1 MTYQYIKVNKSDFRM
16 DVILARPEKRNAFT
30 PTMVNELADA
40 FREAND
46 DNAIKVVMLKAEGPV
61 FCAGMDLK
69 VFENEDLDV
78 RNPRIEDKNISLGEV
93 FEQLHKPSIAIVEGN
108 VIAGGFLMIA
118 GCTYVFASKTV
129 QFRLPELEL
138 GIFPFQVLAS
148 LLKVMPEKK
157 VLQLCLNTDYFTA
170 QEATAYG
177 LVDGFLE
184 DADIDGLLEKFK
196 SISASAVSAG
206 IRAMRQLPS
215 VNIEERYSF
224 LLKCLHDL
232 KTAADV
238 QKQFFK
244 K

>member
-78 RNPRIEDKNISLGEV
+78 RNPHIEDKNISLGEV

-232 KTAADV
+232 KTSADV
-238 QKQFFK
+238 QKQLFK